1 MLARMLL
8 FSALSVLA
16 SARQTA
22 DSDLLADSEL
32 VYDVS
37 GGIQGI
43 VRSAKL
49 VAKSGSVTAVYTAND
64 ERLPGG
70 RLEGPR
76 EPAPYLELWAEAERE
91 GIWTLEIP
99 GKEEGADLMYH
110 TLTARVGERRH
121 SVSWTGLEPSLSVQK
136 AVRIADRILALAR
149 ETAAER

>member
-1 MLARMLL
+1 MLL

-16 SARQTA
+16 SAHQTA
-22 DSDLLADSEL
+22 DSELLSDSEL

-37 GGIQGI
+37 GGIQGV

-70 RLEGPR
+70 RQEGPR
-76 EPAPYLELWAEAERE
+76 EPVRYLELWAEAERE
-91 GIWTLEIP
+91 GSGCSRFP
-99 GKEEGADLMYH
+99 GKEEGANLMYH
-110 TLTARVGERRH
+110 SLTARVGERRH
-121 SVSWTGLEPSLSVQK
+121 SVTWTGLEPSLSVQK
-136 AVRIADRILALAR
+136 AVRIAERILALAR